1 LTKTFVTATALAS
14 LLALNI
20 APARADEISE
30 LKAALQA
37 LQKRIDQLETKAQE
51 VEDTN
56 DRQTDQIAKVRS
68 NVGAW
73 VGNFTWKGDLRYR
86 NENIDQAYVVGRNR
100 DRLRLRTGFVAKAN
114 DTLRVEMQLATAESG
129 DPRSSNQT
137 LTGSNSRKPIYIDL
151 AYGEWK
157 PTNELTL
164 TFGKMKYPWVRPGS
178 SVLFDGDVSPEG
190 IALGYN
196 DGALFGST
204 FYTQLKENATSAES
218 SMGGGQVGYRFNIN
232 SSSKLMLAAGYFSYN
247 KVRYQSPFFDGT
259 SNFGNTLLNTTVGD
273 LCYSTQFSAT
283 APKLCWGYQVAEGI
297 AEFSTL
303 VDNRPLSV
311 YGDYTHNSE
320 AKNALDTA
328 YSLGFMYGRASD
340 PQTWEMGYYWQRVQ
354 KDALFAQ
361 YIDSDFGGGNSD
373 AEGGVI
379 KAAYAPARNWTLNLT
394 YFMNKT
400 NLAVPVSVTGMGSV
414 YNREYKRLQL
424 DANVKF

>member
-1 LTKTFVTATALAS
+1 MPTRTLIAATVAS
-14 LLALNI
+14 LLALSA
-20 APARADEISE
+20 APASADEVTE

-37 LQKRIDQLETKAQE
+37 LQKRIEQLESKAKE

-68 NVGAW
+68 NVGSW

-86 NENIDQAYVVGRNR
+86 NEDIAQEYVTGRNR
-100 DRLRLRTGFVAKAN
+100 DRIRVRAGFVAKAN
-114 DTLRVEMQLATAESG
+114 DTLRAEVQLASSEGS

-137 LTGSNSRKPIYIDL
+137 LTSANSRKPVYIDL

-164 TFGKMKYPWVRPGS
+164 TFGKMKYPWVRAGT
-178 SVLFDGDVSPEG
+178 SVLFDGDVNPEG
-190 IALGYN
+190 LALGYN
-196 DGALFGST
+196 DGALLGSV

-218 SMGGGQVGYRFNIN
+218 TMAGGQAGYRFAL
-232 SSSKLMLAAGYFSYN
+232 SSDTRLLLAAGYFSYN
-247 KVRYQSPFFDGT
+247 KVRLQSPFYDGV
-259 SNFGNTLLNTTVGD
+259 SSFGNSLVNNTPGD
-273 LCYSTQFSAT
+273 PCFSTQYSAST
-283 APKLCWGYQVAEGI
+283 PKLCWGYQVTEGI

-303 VDNRPLSV
+303 VDNRPLMV
-311 YGDYTHNSE
+311 YADYAHNSE
-320 AKNALDTA
+320 SGNGLDTA
-328 YSLGFMYGRASD
+328 YSVGFQYGRASD
-340 PQTWEMGYYWQRVQ
+340 PQTWEVGYYWQQVE

-361 YIDSDFGGGNSD
+361 YIDSDFGGGNTD
-373 AEGGVI
+373 ARGGVI

-400 NLAVPVSVTGMGSV
+400 NLASPAAVSGVGSV
-414 YNREYKRLQL
+414 YNRDYKRLQL